1 VLLAHQ
7 DGLSMSAR
15 GRGEERVLRGNGR
28 RWEEMGF
35 WKVLGR
41 EGCTGLTKMLGGGGR
56 PIVESV
62 AAP

>member
-1 VLLAHQ
+1 
-7 DGLSMSAR
+7 MSAR

-56 PIVESV
+56 PIVESG